1 MPINTVS
8 ADGTFTCSL
17 MLSVAELQPQVRGWL
32 LGSAGGRKGLVPYNY
47 IKVLGKRR
55 GQQPQGPSSTAQPA
69 LPNQSL
75 SSGFTQGP
83 TSTTSTTQASFPNQ
97 SLSSAF
103 TQASLGGLPQS
114 TDTGFGQ
121 QSAGFPVP
129 DMDSIFG
136 GVQQAGVLPTSA
148 GDGPRLHASVNETSR
163 DPTAADILE
172 KQTGE

>member
-1 MPINTVS
+1 MPFNTIS

-55 GQQPQGPSSTAQPA
+55 GQQPQGPSSTAQLA

-75 SSGFTQGP
+75 SSGFT
-83 TSTTSTTQASFPNQ
+83 STTSTAQSTFPHQ

-114 TDTGFGQ
+114 TDTADSGFGQ

-136 GVQQAGVLPTSA
+136 GVQQAGALPTSA
-148 GDGPRLHASVNETSR
+148 GDGPRLHASVNQPSG
-163 DPTAADILE
+163 DPTAADVLE